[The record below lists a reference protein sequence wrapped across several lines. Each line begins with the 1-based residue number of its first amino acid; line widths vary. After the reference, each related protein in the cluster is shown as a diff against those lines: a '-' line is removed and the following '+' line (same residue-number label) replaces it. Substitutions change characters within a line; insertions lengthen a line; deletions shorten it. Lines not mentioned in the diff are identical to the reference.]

1 MRVSRLVLRGLQ
13 KGLFM
18 EKDEKIIIVNK
29 MYAGSYLDEND
40 SQNIGHEVVNLF
52 SDDNG
57 DNYIYVNPSGI
68 ISPKYNDKVGYVF
81 LTKQYDKGCQEVLG
95 ITKVGQQ
102 LIKKPERKSD
112 EPIEKQAIKYKN
124 QVKYCGQSLTKIFK
138 NNTYNGGEDS
148 YFENPVLTFK
158 SEEFYSPKQ
167 GKRVLIA
174 EKDSPIKEDGAV
186 ICRLSDYNFGH
197 QSLRFYFS
205 NRDEKTKNAFE
216 SLEKLINNKT
226 LFENKMP
233 NKVSQA
239 DIDQY
244 GKEVT
249 SYLEIMGKI
258 NGENIYSNLLSYFLK
273 TDRNLL
279 ASFCKKICGVDIKKN
294 EAKIEREKH
303 GRTDIWIED
312 PNNVIVIENKIDA
325 GLSRPEQL
333 KDYGEKAHE
342 EAAGRKVTLRLIAP
356 NHYSKIKLDDND
368 CCDGFKM
375 IRYSKIHKVFEDY
388 KSITIKDED
397 EEYIEKM
404 NLYYSDFLR
413 ALSIHGNSKKSADQE
428 STERLFYKKLYL
440 LSKNKKD

>member
-1 MRVSRLVLRGLQ
+1 MNDNAEEQ
-13 KGLFM
+13 YF
-18 EKDEKIIIVNK
+18 IINK

-57 DNYIYVNPSGI
+57 NNYIYVNPGGI
-68 ISPKYNDKVGYVF
+68 IPSKYNDKVKYVI

-95 ITKVGQQ
+95 IAKVGQQ
-102 LIKKPERKSD
+102 LIKKPERKND
-112 EPIEKQAIKYKN
+112 EPIEKQAIRYKN
-124 QVKYCGQSLTKIFK
+124 QVKYYGQSLTKIFK
-138 NNTYNGGEDS
+138 NNRYNGKEDN

-158 SEEFYSPKQ
+158 SEEFYLPKQ
-167 GKRVLIA
+167 NKRILIA
-174 EKDSPIKEDGAV
+174 EKDSPIQEDNAS

-205 NRDEKTKNAFE
+205 NKDEKTKNAFE

-258 NGENIYSNLLSYFLK
+258 KSENIYSNLLSYFLK

-279 ASFCKKICGVDIKKN
+279 ASFCKEICGVDIKKN

-303 GRTDIWIED
+303 GRTDIRIED
-312 PNNVIVIENKIDA
+312 ENNVIVIENKIDA
-325 GLSRPEQL
+325 GLSCPEQL
-333 KDYGEKAHE
+333 KNYNSRAHE
-342 EAAGRKVTLRLIAP
+342 EAKGRRVTLRLIAP
-356 NHYSKIKLDDND
+356 NHYSKINLDKND

-375 IRYSKIHKVFEDY
+375 IRYSKIHKVFEDHQ
-388 KSITIKDED
+388 SITIKGED

-413 ALSIHGNSKKSADQE
+413 ALSIHGKSEKSADQE

-440 LSKNKKD
+440 LSKNKRG

>member
-1 MRVSRLVLRGLQ
+1 MSNNAEERYFV
-13 KGLFM
+13 
-18 EKDEKIIIVNK
+18 INK

-52 SDDNG
+52 CDDNG
-57 DNYIYVNPSGI
+57 DNYIYVNPGGI
-68 ISPKYNDKVGYVF
+68 IPAKYNDKIEYVI

-95 ITKVGQQ
+95 IAKVGQQ

-112 EPIEKQAIKYKN
+112 EPIEKQTIKYKN
-124 QVKYCGQSLTKIFK
+124 RIKYCSQSLTKIFK
-138 NNTYNGGEDS
+138 NNRYNGKVDS
-148 YFENPVLTFK
+148 FSENPVLTFK

-167 GKRVLIA
+167 GKRILIA
-174 EKDSPIKEDGAV
+174 EKDSPIQEDGAV
-186 ICRLSDYNFGH
+186 ICRLSDYKFGH

-216 SLEKLINNKT
+216 SLEKLISNKT

-258 NGENIYSNLLSYFLK
+258 KSENIYSNLLSYFLK

-279 ASFCKKICGVDIKKN
+279 ASFCKKICEIDIKKN
-294 EAKIEREKH
+294 EAKVEREKH

-312 PNNVIVIENKIDA
+312 SNNVIIIENKIDA

-333 KDYGEKAHE
+333 KDYREKAHE

-397 EEYIEKM
+397 EEYVKKM
-404 NLYYSDFLR
+404 NLYYLDFLR

-440 LSKNKKD
+440 LSKNKRG